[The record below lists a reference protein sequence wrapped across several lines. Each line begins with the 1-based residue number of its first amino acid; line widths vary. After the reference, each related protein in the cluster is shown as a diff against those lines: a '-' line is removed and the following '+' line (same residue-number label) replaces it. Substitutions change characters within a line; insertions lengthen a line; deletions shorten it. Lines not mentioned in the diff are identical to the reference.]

1 MWQYFYAHATY
12 HGVRWFPQGNRCKI
26 SMFMI
31 FMALLLPV
39 PQLYVVTLERSSRVC
54 EQPLLDL
61 AIASIVLTFFTIAFS
76 LLFSILIPVP
86 RELKIAF
93 HVFGVACLI
102 VGLIQIFYTFKAQ
115 EDCSVSTP
123 ELYYLSLASSMFSL
137 VTTVFLGL
145 MFPFW
150 ILNKVKTNVVLDPYS
165 RAGLCYEPTK
175 CCTCLW
181 HI

>member
-12 HGVRWFPQGNRCKI
+12 HGVRWFPQGNRLKM
-26 SMFMI
+26 SLLLMVF
-31 FMALLLPV
+31 ALLLPV
-39 PQLYVVTLERSSRVC
+39 PQLYVVSLDSSSRVC

-61 AIASIVLTFFTIAFS
+61 AIAAIVLSFFTIAFS
-76 LLFSILIPVP
+76 LLFCILIPVP

-102 VGLIQIFYTFKAQ
+102 VGLMQTAYTFQAKQ
-115 EDCSVSTP
+115 DCSVSTP
-123 ELYYLSLASSMFSL
+123 ELYYLSLTSSMFSVVCL
-137 VTTVFLGL
+137 VFLGV

-150 ILNKVKTNVVLDPYS
+150 VINKVKTNVVMDPYS
-165 RAGLCYEPTK
+165 RTGLCYEPTK